1 MEDLQNLWISQF
13 VTMPTPAQ
21 GFNSDRGKNAFNEP
35 NNQSGRQVIG
45 RTFTWLAVGW
55 IISALLFVVLTF
67 IGGMFLSALGWA
79 DGTGWLASRPN
90 PMLPLILL
98 FIGFLSTFIG
108 NISVSGLYS
117 LFYSKKYT
125 NATKTFGLLLLTN
138 GILFFILAPI
148 YLVFSSDV
156 QTQFIVLW
164 FHVLFSVFISACQVE
179 FSSNPNYSG
188 SAFMGN
194 IIGFAAAILVYSIIY
209 KSATAGDSQQQTYLL
224 MLLPSILWYTLIPL
238 WAGIWEKIYYKF
250 YEMGNNGFF
259 IPSPSENGQTLTWE
273 DKWRSE
279 IEDINIEG

>member
-1 MEDLQNLWISQF
+1 MEDLQNLGISQF
-13 VTMPTPAQ
+13 TTMPTSVQ
-21 GFNSDRGKNAFNEP
+21 EKNVFNEP
-35 NNQSGRQVIG
+35 NNQSGWQVIG
-45 RTFTWLAVGW
+45 RAFLGLAVGG
-55 IISALLFVVLTF
+55 IIAALLFVILTF
-67 IGGMFLSALGWA
+67 IGGMFITALGGA
-79 DGTGWLASRPN
+79 DATGGLASRPN
-90 PMLPLILL
+90 PLLPLILL

-117 LFYSKKYT
+117 LFYGKKYT

-148 YLVFSSDV
+148 YLVFSKDV
-156 QTQFIVLW
+156 QTLFIVLG

-194 IIGFAAAILVYSIIY
+194 IIGFAAALLMYAIIY
-209 KSATAGDSQQQTYLL
+209 KSATTGDTQKQTYLL
-224 MLLPSILWYTLIPL
+224 MLLPSILGYTLIPL
-238 WAGIWEKIYYKF
+238 GAGLREKIYYKF

-259 IPSPSENGQTLTWE
+259 IPSPSDSGQILTGE
-273 DKWRSE
+273 DKLRNE

>member
-13 VTMPTPAQ
+13 ATMPTTPAQ
-21 GFNSDRGKNAFNEP
+21 EKNAFNEP
-35 NNQSGRQVIG
+35 NNLSGRQVIG

-55 IISALLFVVLTF
+55 IIAALLFVVLTF
-67 IGGMFLSALGWA
+67 IGGMFITALGGPDSA
-79 DGTGWLASRPN
+79 GWLASRPN
-90 PMLPLILL
+90 PLLPLILL

-108 NISVSGLYS
+108 NISISGLYS
-117 LFYSKKYT
+117 LFDSKKYT

-138 GILFFILAPI
+138 GLLFFILAPI
-148 YLVFSSDV
+148 YLVFSSNI
-156 QTQFIVLW
+156 QTLFIVLW
-164 FHVLFSVFISACQVE
+164 FHVLFSVFISACQIE

-194 IIGFAAAILVYSIIY
+194 IIGFAAALLLYSIFY
-209 KSATAGDSQQQTYLL
+209 KTATNGDTQQQTYLL

-238 WAGIWEKIYYKF
+238 WAGIREKIYYKF

-259 IPSPSENGQTLTWE
+259 IPSPSESWQTLTWE

-279 IEDINIEG
+279 IEDINIEW